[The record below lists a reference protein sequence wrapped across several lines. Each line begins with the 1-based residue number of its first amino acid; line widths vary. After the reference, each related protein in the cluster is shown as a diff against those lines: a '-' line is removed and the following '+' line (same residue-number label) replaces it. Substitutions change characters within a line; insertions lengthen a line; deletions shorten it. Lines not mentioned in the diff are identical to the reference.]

1 MADSAVV
8 DPERTRETT
17 DFLEGR
23 IFPLRIPPGVRT
35 LFRTQARGA
44 SKCRAA
50 VADHDNMVTGDD
62 RRDDLR
68 RILRAMP
75 CFGH

>member
-1 MADSAVV
+1 MTESAVV
-8 DPERTRETT
+8 DPERARETM
-17 DFLEGR
+17 DSLEGR
-23 IFPLRIPPGVRT
+23 TFPLRIRRGVRT
-35 LFRTQARGA
+35 LFRTHARGA
-44 SKCRAA
+44 SKCRSA

-68 RILRAMP
+68 RMLRVMP

>member
-1 MADSAVV
+1 MTESAVV
-8 DPERTRETT
+8 DPERARETT

-23 IFPLRIPPGVRT
+23 TFPLCISRSVRT
-35 LFRTQARGA
+35 LFRTRARGA
-44 SKCRAA
+44 SKRRAA

-68 RILRAMP
+68 
-75 CFGH
+75 